1 MISLR
6 RNGSLVS
13 VVVDCHELLVQS
25 VEIVAAQ
32 GDQDVSGSLLRSVHD
47 I

>member
-1 MISLR
+1 M
-6 RNGSLVS
+6 S

-32 GDQDVSGSLLRSVHD
+32 GDQDVSGSLLGSVHH